1 MKAVAT
7 GTGESTEA
15 ATRALGLSR
24 ELLVLGAVVVLGTI
38 MTILDVTI
46 VNVAI
51 PTLGRDFHTSIS
63 TIQWVLTG
71 YMLAFA
77 SVIPL
82 TGWATERFGAKRVWL
97 VSLLLFML
105 GSALAGA
112 AWSIG
117 SLIGFR
123 VLQGLGGGMIVPV
136 GQTILAQAAGPKR
149 IGRVMSV
156 IGVPMLLAPVL
167 GPVVGGALVGQISW
181 RWIFFINLPVGV
193 AAVLLAQR
201 LLPDAKPRLGQR
213 LDLRGLALL
222 SPGIAI
228 FLYGM
233 SEAGN
238 RGGFDGPRTIVA
250 ALAGLGLAVGFIWH
264 AVVRGKDALIDVSL
278 FAKRGFASAVA
289 TNFLLSVAIFGS
301 LILLPLYY
309 QTVRQESPLAT
320 GLLLVPQGIGAAIA
334 MPVAGWLT
342 DKLGARLVV
351 VAGMALDMLGTAAYT
366 QVGAHTSYAFLAAA
380 LLLIGL
386 GLGSTVMPSMAAAFQ
401 ALSREAVP
409 RATSA
414 QHTVQR
420 IAGAIGTVVLA
431 IILQRTIS
439 ANLPGLDGG
448 IQAMASLSSTER
460 AQAAPALAHAFGS
473 TFWVAVGLIGAAMVA
488 ALLLPRQQRA
498 GAAAE
503 TPAADSQPAR
513 QSAEGS

>member
-1 MKAVAT
+1 MTALST
-7 GTGESTEA
+7 ETRESTSA
-15 ATRALGLSR
+15 GTRADGLSR
-24 ELLVLGAVVVLGTI
+24 EILVLGAVVVLGTI
-38 MTILDVTI
+38 MSILDVTI

-105 GSALAGA
+105 GSVLSGA

-123 VLQGLGGGMIVPV
+123 ALQGLGGGMIVPV

-156 IGVPMLLAPVL
+156 IGVPMLLAPVF
-167 GPVVGGALVGQISW
+167 GPVAGGAIVGQASW
-181 RWIFFINLPVGV
+181 RWIFFMNLPVGV
-193 AAVLLAQR
+193 AAVALAQR
-201 LLPDAKPRLGQR
+201 LLPAGKPQLGQR
-213 LDLRGLALL
+213 LDVRGLALL
-222 SPGIAI
+222 SPGIAA

-238 RGGFDGPRTIVA
+238 RGGFGDPRTIVA
-250 ALAGLGLAVGFIWH
+250 ALVGFGLAVGFVWH
-264 AVVRGKDALIDVSL
+264 ASVRGKDALIDVSL
-278 FAKRGFASAVA
+278 FLKRGFATAAA
-289 TNFLLSVAIFGS
+289 TNFLLGVALFGS

-309 QTVRQESPLAT
+309 QAVRQESPLAT
-320 GLLLVPQGIGAAIA
+320 GLLLVPQGVGAALA
-334 MPVAGWLT
+334 MPFAGWLT
-342 DKLGARLVV
+342 DKVGARLVV
-351 VAGMALDMLGTAAYT
+351 AAGMVMAMLGTAAYT
-366 QVGAHTSYAFLAAA
+366 QVGAHTSYAFLATA
-380 LLLIGL
+380 LFVIGL
-386 GLGSTVMPSMAAAFQ
+386 GLGSTFVPSMAAAFQ
-401 ALSREAVP
+401 ALSREAIP

-414 QHTVQR
+414 LHTVQR

-439 ANLPGLDGG
+439 ANLPGLHGG
-448 IQAMASLSSTER
+448 IQAMARLSATER
-460 AQAAPALAHAFGS
+460 VHAAPALARAFGS
-473 TFWVAVGLIGAAMVA
+473 TFWVALGLIATALLA
-488 ALLLPRQQRA
+488 ALLLPSRQQA
-498 GAAAE
+498 DQAAE
-503 TPAADSQPAR
+503 PPAAHSQR
-513 QSAEGS
+513 SA

>member
-1 MKAVAT
+1 MTALAMR
-7 GTGESTEA
+7 GD
-15 ATRALGLSR
+15 TRADGLSR
-24 ELLVLGAVVVLGTI
+24 ELLVLGAVVVIGTI

-51 PTLGRDFHTSIS
+51 PTLGRDFHASIS

-97 VSLLLFML
+97 VSLLLFMF

-123 VLQGLGGGMIVPV
+123 ALQGLGGGMIVPV

-156 IGVPMLLAPVL
+156 IGVPMLLAPVF
-167 GPVVGGALVGQISW
+167 GPVFGGALLGQASW

-193 AAVLLAQR
+193 AAFVLARR
-201 LLPDAKPRLGQR
+201 LLPDAKPQLGQK

-222 SPGIAI
+222 SPGIAV

-238 RGGFDGPRTIVA
+238 RGGFGDARTIVA
-250 ALAGLGLAVGFIWH
+250 ALVGLGLAAGFVWH
-264 AVVRGKDALIDVSL
+264 ASVRGKDALIDVSL
-278 FAKRGFASAVA
+278 FAKRGFATA
-289 TNFLLSVAIFGS
+289 TATTFLLSLSIFGS

-309 QTVRQESPLAT
+309 QTVRQASPLAT
-320 GLLLVPQGIGAAIA
+320 GLLLVPQGVGAAIA
-334 MPVAGWLT
+334 MPIAGRLT
-342 DKLGARLVV
+342 DRIGARLVV
-351 VAGMALDMLGTAAYT
+351 MAGMALAMLGTAAYT
-366 QVGAHTSYAFLAAA
+366 QVGPHTSYAFLAAA
-380 LLLIGL
+380 LLVIGL
-386 GLGSTVMPSMAAAFQ
+386 GLGSTAMPAMATAFQ
-401 ALSREAVP
+401 ALSREAIP

-414 QHTVQR
+414 LHTVQR
-420 IAGAIGTVVLA
+420 IAGAIGTVVVA

-439 ANLPGLDGG
+439 ANLPALHGG
-448 IQAMASLSSTER
+448 VQAMAGLSSTER
-460 AQAAPALAHAFGS
+460 TAAAPALANAFGS
-473 TFWVAVGLIGAAMVA
+473 TFWVALGLIAMALLA
-488 ALLLPRQQRA
+488 ALLLPRQPA
-498 GAAAE
+498 GETAE
-503 TPAADSQPAR
+503 IPAADGRRA
-513 QSAEGS
+513 A